1 MSKRKGKHKHK
12 RNLKYIAYILNFVCI
27 ACATVFVIAHN
38 DAETPANT
46 ITVQAEIHDVQYTYN
61 YSKNRR
67 TTPLIVFSTDDCTY
81 YCRILTPFFSSK
93 EEAIQEKLSL
103 FESLE
108 KDAGLVTIISTDERL
123 NYFDSRYSG
132 MRWAVGVYSDDL
144 VLCSLDE
151 HNDEQKEGKTIDLII
166 IGLWTLL
173 SCAYLLLMVYLEKPQ
188 RRRKEKTST

>member
-1 MSKRKGKHKHK
+1 MSKRKGKHKYK

-81 YCRILTPFFSSK
+81 YYRVLTPFFSSK
-93 EEAIQEKLSL
+93 EEALQEKLGL

-108 KDAGLVTIISTDERL
+108 KDGSLVTIISTDERL
-123 NYFDSRYSG
+123 NYFDSRYSV

-151 HNDEQKEGKTIDLII
+151 HNDEQKKGKTIDLII

-188 RRRKEKTST
+188 RR